1 MNSKHIINAC
11 VLAASALVVAQSA
24 QAGEAAVKH
33 MAPTPVV
40 TGVVEGPPVSAN
52 AGSSVALY
60 HQLDVLRSQNAILT
74 ESLKNTELKN
84 KISSV
89 GKNSPGQLSLTP
101 GGTASFPGSALPGPS
116 APLSAQV
123 QMVSGSGSN
132 LTAQI
137 SLPNGGSVAA
147 RVGSNISGLGVVKSI
162 SMNEVVVASKSQTTI
177 LPFAS
182 DSSAVPGGLGMSS
195 MPAGMIPGGVR

>member
-11 VLAASALVVAQSA
+11 VLTASALVVAQSA

-40 TGVVEGPPVSAN
+40 TALVEAAPVNAN
-52 AGSSVALY
+52 AGSSSALY
-60 HQLDVLRSQNAILT
+60 RQLDELRSQNAILS
-74 ESLKNTELKN
+74 ESLKNAKLKN
-84 KISSV
+84 EISSV

-101 GGTASFPGSALPGPS
+101 GGTAGFPGNALPGPS

-132 LTAQI
+132 LTTQI
-137 SLPNGGSVAA
+137 SLPNGGSVTA
-147 RVGSNISGLGVVKSI
+147 RVGSNIPGLGVVKSI
-162 SMNEVVVASKSQTTI
+162 SMNEVVVVSKSQTII

-182 DSSAVPGGLGMSS
+182 DSSGVPGGAVMSPM
-195 MPAGMIPGGVR
+195 MPGTMPGGAR